1 MAPNKMPVL
10 TKKQTFFSLLIAGLM
25 LFIAG
30 CDNNSQSSSTP
41 SENETPE
48 AASTTTNS
56 GQNTSET
63 PAQNTPETSTSG
75 TETDTTT
82 ANTETPQPEVET
94 PAIPQEEIRLVTSY
108 LRQGVAP
115 HQHYVKVE
123 EVLAGPTP
131 CNQDSLLISLDNSS
145 LALQWQSEDRLE
157 IYGAY
162 LNEANGC
169 QVSLNQSTHTVKVLP
184 KTEPVVETQP
194 ETTETTTNTTTT
206 PEFTEPETERQPES
220 LLEYPVHIEATMTA
234 LRDSTAFFVVDRV
247 IDGEFDCNQATVS
260 LNDPAN
266 VQMNSQ
272 YEIRGLYDPVTGNCE
287 LRLVNPLLDF
297 VLLTPPAIAT
307 PITETAVP
315 EVIDTPVT
323 PASPASPFYLSAGVS
338 LVQNIPVFSGS
349 GGISLTPELKGMGSF
364 GMGSGEVE
372 LELPSGEPITADVNI
387 TLIEAAALFQVSG
400 PFHVGTSGGV
410 MMLSG
415 DYDLPYPVSGS
426 TRFSATIPIV
436 SAMVGYELGVAMLT
450 LSVGVALGG

>member
-1 MAPNKMPVL
+1 MAPKTMPVL
-10 TKKQTFFSLLIAGLM
+10 TKKHTFFSLLIAGLM

-30 CDNNSQSSSTP
+30 CDNNSQTSSTP
-41 SENETPE
+41 PENETPE
-48 AASTTTNS
+48 AAGTTTNS
-56 GQNTSET
+56 GQNTTDTS
-63 PAQNTPETSTSG
+63 AQNTPETSTSES
-75 TETDTTT
+75 ETDTTAAT
-82 ANTETPQPEVET
+82 TETSQPEVET
-94 PAIPQEEIRLVTSY
+94 PVIPQEEIRLVTRY
-108 LRQGVAP
+108 LRQGVAA

-169 QVSLNQSTHTVKVLP
+169 QISLNQSTHTIKVLP
-184 KTEPVVETQP
+184 KPEPVVETQP
-194 ETTETTTNTTTT
+194 ETPEVTEPTT
-206 PEFTEPETERQPES
+206 PVVEPETERQPES
-220 LLEYPVHIEATMTA
+220 LLEYPVHIEATLTA

-247 IDGEFDCNQATVS
+247 IEGEFDCHQATVN
-260 LNDPAN
+260 LNDLAN
-266 VQMNSQ
+266 VQINSQ
-272 YEIRGLYDPVTGNCE
+272 YDIRGLYDPVTGNCE
-287 LRLVNPLLDF
+287 LRLVNPLADF
-297 VLLTPPAIAT
+297 VLLTPPAVAT
-307 PITETAVP
+307 PVAETAVP
-315 EVIDTPVT
+315 EVIGTPAT
-323 PASPASPFYLSAGVS
+323 AASPASPFYLSAGVS
-338 LVQNIPVFSGS
+338 LVENIPVFSGS
-349 GGISLTPELKGMGSF
+349 GGLSLTPELKGMASF

-372 LELPSGEPITADVNI
+372 LELPSGEPITADVSI
-387 TLIEAAALFQVSG
+387 MLIEAAALFQVSG
-400 PFHVGTSGGV
+400 PFHVGASGGV